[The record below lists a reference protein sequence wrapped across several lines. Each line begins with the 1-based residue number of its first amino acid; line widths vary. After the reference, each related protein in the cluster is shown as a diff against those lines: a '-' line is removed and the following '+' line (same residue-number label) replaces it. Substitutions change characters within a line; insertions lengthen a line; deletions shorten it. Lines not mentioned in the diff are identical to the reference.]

1 MLGLEIIDYYL
12 VNLRINFRDIFYLW
26 VWCYWR
32 MNMILIMLDLGVF
45 GEAYDLVSCVRFG
58 REVYMIML
66 VSIFGILVHVLFTL
80 EII

>member
-1 MLGLEIIDYYL
+1 
-12 VNLRINFRDIFYLW
+12 
-26 VWCYWR
+26 
-32 MNMILIMLDLGVF
+32 MILIMLDLGVF